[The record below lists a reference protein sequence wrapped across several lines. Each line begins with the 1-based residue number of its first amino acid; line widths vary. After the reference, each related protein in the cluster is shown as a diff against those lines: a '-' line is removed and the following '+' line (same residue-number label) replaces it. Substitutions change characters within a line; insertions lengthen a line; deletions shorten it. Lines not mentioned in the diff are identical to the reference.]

1 MKISQQEIEKIA
13 HLARLEIQPD
23 KMQDLKESINR
34 VIDWMDALNEVDTS
48 NVEPLVH
55 ITEALNQVRED
66 EAKVTLDRSRA
77 LELGPD
83 TNETFFKVP
92 QVIE

>member
-23 KMQDLKESINR
+23 KMEELKESINR
-34 VIDWMDALNEVDTS
+34 VIDWMDALNEVDTTH
-48 NVEPLVH
+48 VEPLVH
-55 ITEALNQVRED
+55 ITEALNHLRED
-66 EAKVTLDRSRA
+66 EAKATLERSRA

>member
-23 KMQDLKESINR
+23 KMEELKQSINR
-34 VIDWMDALNEVDTS
+34 VIDWMDALNEVDTT

-55 ITEALNQVRED
+55 ITEALNHLRED
-66 EAKVTLDRSRA
+66 EAKATLERSRA

>member
-13 HLARLEIQPD
+13 HLSRLELQPE
-23 KMQDLKESINR
+23 KVEDLRESINR
-34 VIDWMDALNEVDTS
+34 VLGWMEALNAVDTEG
-48 NVEPLVH
+48 VEPLVH
-55 ITEALNQVRED
+55 ITEALNNFRED
-66 EAKVTLDRSRA
+66 EGKKTLERSKA

-83 TNETFFKVP
+83 ANDQYFKVP